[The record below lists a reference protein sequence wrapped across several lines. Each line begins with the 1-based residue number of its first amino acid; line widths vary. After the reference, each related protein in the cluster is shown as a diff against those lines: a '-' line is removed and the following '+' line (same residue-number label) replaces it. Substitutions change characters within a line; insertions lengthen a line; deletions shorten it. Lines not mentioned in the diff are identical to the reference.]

1 MTPMQ
6 WIQLSLLTVKI
17 LNWVITKVDQ
27 TQWKT
32 SGYNKAMQEQLA
44 LCNEHLASADKA
56 IDEAK
61 KATPEERRKEL
72 GDPT

>member
-17 LNWVITKVDQ
+17 LNWLINKADQ
-27 TQWKT
+27 RTWET

-44 LCNEHLASADKA
+44 LMNQHLASADKSVE
-56 IDEAK
+56 EAN
-61 KATPEERRKEL
+61 KATPEERRKSL